1 MAQED
6 TAVARCPNCRGEVNV
21 PSRYAHGDHIKCVS
35 CGTGL
40 KVSRGETLR
49 VVYADLAPLKDALRE
64 SQERIERLED
74 ELRGARGSVGMGV
87 HGLYVG
93 VAYVLYQVG
102 VKEHDLG
109 VGLFVAAAG
118 IALAV
123 AVLLEVLNF
132 FFLSKRHRITRL
144 SADLEDAKQHG
155 RELRQRLRDAT
166 R

>member
-1 MAQED
+1 MPQSD
-6 TAVARCPNCRGEVNV
+6 TASARCPNCRGEVNV
-21 PSRYAHGDHIKCVS
+21 PTGFTHGDHIKCSS

-40 KVSRGETLR
+40 KVSRGEALR
-49 VVYADLAPLKDALRE
+49 LLYADISPLKDALRE

-93 VAYVLYQVG
+93 AFYVGYQLFI
-102 VKEHDLG
+102 KDQDLRL
-109 VGLFVAAAG
+109 GLFAAGLGLAAG
-118 IALAV
+118 IAV
-123 AVLLEVLNF
+123 ALEVLNY
-132 FFLSKRHRITRL
+132 FFLTKRKRITRL
-144 SADLEDAKQHG
+144 AAEVEDERRHG

>member
-1 MAQED
+1 MSQDD
-6 TAVARCPNCRGEVNV
+6 TAVARCPNCRAEINV
-21 PSRYAHGDHIKCVS
+21 PARFAQGDHIKCGS

-40 KVSRGETLR
+40 KVSRGEVLR
-49 VVYADLAPLKDALRE
+49 LLYADITPLKDGLRE
-64 SQERIERLED
+64 NQERIERLED

-93 VAYVLYQVG
+93 VAYVIYQVG
-102 VKEHDLG
+102 MNEHDLG
-109 VGLFVAAAG
+109 VALFAGGLG

-123 AVLLEVLNF
+123 AVSLEVLNY
-132 FFLSKRHRITRL
+132 FFLTKRQRITRL
-144 SADLEDAKQHG
+144 SAELDEERRRG